1 MARNNDTLDLR
12 IRSAYDDLP
21 SRERDLADL
30 LLEFPGDVA
39 IYSATDLAKRASVS
53 NAAVTRLIKRL
64 GYGDYREA
72 QSGVRA
78 QQSTGQPLYLNNS
91 LVQPPTQGESP
102 AQHLERD
109 IMNLRATFE
118 GLVPGELEEAVR
130 AILKA
135 EQVWTLGFRNSY
147 FFASYFRRQLN
158 QVRPRVHLLP
168 LPGQVVMEDLGAAT
182 SKDLVIVV
190 GMRRRVSLLHQVMK
204 YLHRRKVPIL
214 YITDH
219 RSVRTAK
226 LARWVFRCHARGVSL
241 FDSYV
246 PVISLLNY
254 LSTEVMAQAG
264 SAGRRRLK
272 QIEGG
277 LDYCGE
283 VDPAN

>member
-1 MARNNDTLDLR
+1 MAPKKDTLDLR
-12 IRSAYDDLP
+12 IRHTYDELP
-21 SRERDLADL
+21 TSERALADL

-39 IYSATDLAKRASVS
+39 IYSATDLAKRAKVS

-64 GYGDYREA
+64 GFGDYREA
-72 QSGVRA
+72 QNEVRA

-91 LVQPPTQGESP
+91 LVQPPTQGDSP
-102 AQHLERD
+102 VQHLERD

-118 GLVPGELEEAVR
+118 SLVPGEMEDAVR

-147 FFASYFRRQLN
+147 FFASYFRRQIN
-158 QVRPRVHLLP
+158 QARPRVHLLP
-168 LPGQVVMEDLGAAT
+168 LPGQVVMEDLGAVT
-182 SKDLVIVV
+182 GKDLIIVI
-190 GMRRRVSLLHQVMK
+190 GMRRRASLLYHVMK
-204 YLHRRKVPIL
+204 YLHSRKIPIL

-254 LSTEVMAQAG
+254 LSTEIMAQAG
-264 SAGRRRLK
+264 GAGRRRLK
-272 QIEGG
+272 QIEEG